1 MGTFSNESL
10 LFCKLSKFTD
20 GENMPVEKV
29 RVAILDDHQS
39 IIDGFVYRLSSTPE
53 IEVVATATVG
63 EELETLLTRQRVDV
77 LLLDLSVRSAQDNP
91 NPYPILHVI
100 PKILQKYS
108 NLSILIIS
116 MFSEPGLMRS
126 LIEAG
131 ASGYIL
137 KDDQA
142 AFKELGNIVLSI
154 ARGGVFFSRKAHS
167 LYMQAESLSNGEM
180 LTPRQMEVISLCAA
194 YPDASTSDLAQMMTI
209 SNSTVRNLLSSLYLR
224 LGVHSR
230 TAAVEKAREMG
241 LITPRPPTFTSNS
254 R

>member
-1 MGTFSNESL
+1 
-10 LFCKLSKFTD
+10 
-20 GENMPVEKV
+20 MPAAKV

-39 IIDGFVYRLSSTPE
+39 IIDGFIYRLSSTPE
-53 IEVVATATVG
+53 IEIAGTATFG
-63 EELETLLTRQRVDV
+63 DELEPLLGKHPADV
-77 LLLDLSVRSAQDNP
+77 LLLDLSVRTAPDNP
-91 NPYPILHVI
+91 NPFPILHII
-100 PKILQKYS
+100 PKLLQKYP
-108 NLSILIIS
+108 NLSVLVIS

-142 AFKELGNIVLSI
+142 AFRDLGSIVLSI
-154 ARGGVFFSRKAHS
+154 AHGGIFFSKKAHS
-167 LYMQAESLSNGEM
+167 LYLQAATLENGEM

-194 YPDASTSDLAQMMTI
+194 YPDATTADLAERMSI
-209 SNSTVRNLLSSLYLR
+209 SNSTVRNLLSSVYLR

-241 LITPRPPTFTSNS
+241 LVTPRPPSFAG
-254 R
+254 

>member
-1 MGTFSNESL
+1 
-10 LFCKLSKFTD
+10 
-20 GENMPVEKV
+20 MPAEKV

-39 IIDGFVYRLSSTPE
+39 IIDGFIYRLNSTSE

-63 EELETLLTRQRVDV
+63 EELEPLLNKYPVDV
-77 LLLDLSVRSAQDNP
+77 LLLDLSVRTSPENP
-91 NPYPILHVI
+91 NPFPILHAI
-100 PKILQKYS
+100 PKLLQKHS
-108 NLSILIIS
+108 NLCVLIVS

-142 AFKELGNIVLSI
+142 AFKELGNIVLSV
-154 ARGGVFFSRKAHS
+154 ARGGIFFSKKAHN
-167 LYMQAESLSNGEM
+167 LYLQAESLTNGDM

-194 YPDASTSDLAQMMTI
+194 YPDASTADLAQMMTI
-209 SNSTVRNLLSSLYLR
+209 SNSTVRNLLSSMYLR

-241 LITPRPPTFTSNS
+241 LITPRPPMFAG
-254 R
+254 